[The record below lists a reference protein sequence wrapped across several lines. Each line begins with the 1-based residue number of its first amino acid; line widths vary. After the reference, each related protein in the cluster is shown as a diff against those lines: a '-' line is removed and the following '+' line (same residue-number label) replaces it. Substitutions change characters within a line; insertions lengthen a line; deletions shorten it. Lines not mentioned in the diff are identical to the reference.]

1 MGAGAAAGLSAATQT
16 ASEQDL
22 KESLKAIPAEERAKL
37 LAALAS
43 ARGSGVTGAT
53 LAKQN
58 SETSQAI
65 LTAYADN
72 PVFQGLSERLTNE
85 IMARD
90 KEDGDKLSNGIKKA
104 VDKGVLP
111 AKVDVEATTKVLVSG
126 KSADEVADE
135 IIAKLGD
142 APSKGCVLVLQGLS
156 GTGKGTTV
164 AKLKEKLPKAQTW
177 SNGNVF
183 RSLTLL
189 AVTWAEKEGKTLEEA
204 LTPEK
209 LKEFCG
215 MLEFNKFGDSIIF
228 DVKIEGLGLK
238 YFVSEV
244 EKTVLKDSKVAKNI
258 PTVAEVTQGECI
270 LFVSDALAKMS
281 AAGINVLVEG
291 REQTLNHLRT
301 PHRFELVLADN
312 NIIGKRQAAL
322 QVGGKAWEEVGK
334 NAGADPAGVDAAI
347 KKGLCSLTRVTADV
361 LAKQN
366 SETSNAILTAYAE
379 DATFQQVADRLT
391 KEIMQRDKEDG
402 DKLGNGIQKAV
413 DKGVLPAKVEL
424 EPVTK
429 VLVTGKSADAV
440 ADEIIA
446 ALGDAPSKGCV
457 LVLQGLSGTG
467 KGTTVAKL
475 KEKLPNAQT
484 WSNGNVFRA
493 LTLLAVSWSEKE
505 GKPLEEA
512 LTADKLKEFCGYL
525 EFNKFGD
532 NTAFDV
538 KIEGLDLKY
547 FVSEVEKTVL
557 KDSKVA
563 KNIPTVAEVTQG
575 ECILFV
581 SDALAKMSA
590 AGINVLVEGREQ
602 TLNHIRTPHRF
613 ELVLADNSVV
623 GKRQAALQVGG
634 KAWDEVKSNSATVD
648 VVDAAVKKAIGG
660 LAK

>member
-90 KEDGDKLSNGIKKA
+90 KEDGDKLGNGIKKA

-204 LTPEK
+204 LTAEK

-215 MLEFNKFGDSIIF
+215 MLEFNKFGDSTIF

-347 KKGLCSLTRVTADV
+347 KKGLYSLTRVTADV

-413 DKGVLPAKVEL
+413 DKGVLPAKVEV

-634 KAWDEVKSNSATVD
+634 KAWEEVKSNSATVD

>member
-90 KEDGDKLSNGIKKA
+90 KEDGDKLGNGIKKA

>member
-90 KEDGDKLSNGIKKA
+90 KEDGDKLGNGIKKA

-126 KSADEVADE
+126 KSADKVADE

-215 MLEFNKFGDSIIF
+215 MLEFNKFGDSTIF

-347 KKGLCSLTRVTADV
+347 KKGLYSLTRVTADV

-413 DKGVLPAKVEL
+413 DKGVLPAKVEV

-634 KAWDEVKSNSATVD
+634 KAWEEVKSNSATVD

>member
-90 KEDGDKLSNGIKKA
+90 KEDGDKLGNGIKKA

-215 MLEFNKFGDSIIF
+215 MLEFNKFGDSTIF

-347 KKGLCSLTRVTADV
+347 KKGLYSLTRVTADV

-413 DKGVLPAKVEL
+413 DKGVLPAKVEV

>member
-90 KEDGDKLSNGIKKA
+90 KEDGDKLGNGIKKA

-204 LTPEK
+204 LTAEK

-215 MLEFNKFGDSIIF
+215 MLEFNKFGDSTIF

-322 QVGGKAWEEVGK
+322 QVGGKAWDEVGK

-347 KKGLCSLTRVTADV
+347 KKGLYSLTRVTADV

-413 DKGVLPAKVEL
+413 DKGVLPAKVEV

-602 TLNHIRTPHRF
+602 TLNHIRSPHRF

>member
-90 KEDGDKLSNGIKKA
+90 KEDGDKLGNGIKKA

-347 KKGLCSLTRVTADV
+347 KKGLYSLTRVTADV

>member
-90 KEDGDKLSNGIKKA
+90 KEDGDKLGNGIKKA

-215 MLEFNKFGDSIIF
+215 MLEFNKFGDSTIF

-322 QVGGKAWEEVGK
+322 QVGGKAWDEVGK

-347 KKGLCSLTRVTADV
+347 KKGLYSLTRVTADV

-413 DKGVLPAKVEL
+413 DKGVLPAKVEV

-634 KAWDEVKSNSATVD
+634 KAWEEVKSNSATVD

>member
-90 KEDGDKLSNGIKKA
+90 KEDGDKLGNGIKKA

-215 MLEFNKFGDSIIF
+215 MLEFNKFGDSTIF

-347 KKGLCSLTRVTADV
+347 KKGLYSLTRVTADV

-413 DKGVLPAKVEL
+413 DKGVLPAKVEV

-634 KAWDEVKSNSATVD
+634 KAWEEVKSNSATVD